1 MNKRIKKKHKDIYL
15 RAEDKYLHA
24 TANDILSHWFSDLLK
39 NNSTDSFYK
48 IPVDVIE
55 EEIKEIKGTID
66 NCTLMQDKL
75 GILCNEKY
83 LKFLLK
89 IHRINKEIQNG

>member
-1 MNKRIKKKHKDIYL
+1 MNDRIKKKQ
-15 RAEDKYLHA
+15 EDKYLRT
-24 TANDILSHWFSDLLK
+24 TANEILSHWLSDLLK

-55 EEIKEIKGTID
+55 EEIKETKGTID